1 MKLSPKR
8 TLPKGLETQ
17 APPGQPARGY
27 FVWLL
32 HGVEGA
38 GMSNA
43 SVLLE
48 PVVLGRD
55 KLDERRW
62 AYALRSPFDLTADPT
77 DLIGLKAHL
86 SGMECEIRGYVP
98 RMPPRRITAGEPIEL
113 LVVAAGG

>member
-1 MKLSPKR
+1 L
-8 TLPKGLETQ
+8 
-17 APPGQPARGY
+17 
-27 FVWLL
+27 LL
-32 HGVEGA
+32 HGLEGA

-62 AYALRSPFDLTADPT
+62 AYALRSPFVLTADPT
-77 DLIGLKAHL
+77 DLSGLKAHL

-113 LVVAAGG
+113 LVVAVGG